1 MPSDDRSDTG
11 DNTARARK
19 TTGTPDRQ
27 DDNQPAAS
35 GALLPGPET
44 VPDAWS
50 RSLNDAVLLAV
61 GYARERLKAPLDP
74 GTIAQY
80 RQIVQRLHRRQTGLS
95 SAVSPI
101 DHDRTRAALTAFAA
115 SSVLEAVTPDHAGLK
130 EDTDEQEFRQCLAVL
145 LAYPPRDHFGYQMG
159 ESVQPRPRGRRK
171 DDGTPATG
179 ARARRDHVAR
189 LARSP
194 RMRRGDFWRNGPEE
208 PDLASALAVA
218 IATGLRPVEL
228 ADGVRLR
235 VAGVN
240 LLEIAIPGAK
250 SRDDAGYAWRALTFP
265 VGAPE
270 TVHLDDRAR
279 ACGGRAYVACR
290 NTTLRAVVK
299 ATAHRTFDRRLADE
313 VTPYTLRHL
322 AAGRF
327 RQTLDGATAARAL
340 GHRSPSTT
348 REYSRARAPGPV
360 PERVDVPGSGTAT
373 LATDPPPG

>member
-1 MPSDDRSDTG
+1 MPSDNRSHTG

-19 TTGTPDRQ
+19 TSGTTDQR
-27 DDNQPAAS
+27 DDNKSATS

-80 RQIVQRLHRRQTGLS
+80 RQIIQRLHRRQTGLS
-95 SAVSPI
+95 SAASPI

-130 EDTDEQEFRQCLAVL
+130 PDTDEHEFRQALAVL
-145 LAYPPRDHFGYQMG
+145 LAYPPRDDSGYQMG
-159 ESVQPRPRGRRK
+159 ESAQPRPRERRE
-171 DDGTPATG
+171 DDGTPAAG
-179 ARARRDHVAR
+179 SRARRDHVAR
-189 LARSP
+189 LVRSP
-194 RMRRGDFWRNGPEE
+194 RLRRGDFWLNGPEE
-208 PDLASALAVA
+208 PDHARALAVA
-218 IATGLRPVEL
+218 IATGLRPDEL
-228 ADGVRLR
+228 AAGVRLR

-240 LLEIAIPGAK
+240 LLEITIPGAK
-250 SRDDAGYAWRALTFP
+250 TKYDAGYAWRALTFP

-270 TVHLDDRAR
+270 TVYLDDRAR
-279 ACGGRAYVACR
+279 ACGGQAYVACR
-290 NTTLRAVVK
+290 NTMLRAVVK

-327 RQTLDGATAARAL
+327 R
-340 GHRSPSTT
+340 
-348 REYSRARAPGPV
+348 
-360 PERVDVPGSGTAT
+360 RV
-373 LATDPPPG
+373 